1 MKKVIIFALAALLCS
16 FSLAGCSDDSEDG
29 VPGKGVWQKKTV
41 NYKARN
47 ADGTGDDTT
56 TLEVYLYYSDEA
68 YTQNN
73 LRSDVTIDPGL
84 TVIITASSDR
94 QSQTSQLA
102 QQLGGNKYVMK
113 HYKKGASLN
122 DGTAEDVEDKNGISN
137 MTVGD
142 SSWRVIYTAL
152 LVSGNTV
159 AQTETPEPIRK
170 GRGYSQIGYDT
181 EEIKKNLSWKRL
193 LIALLES

>member
-1 MKKVIIFALAALLCS
+1 MKKIIIFALAALLCS
-16 FSLAGCSDDSEDG
+16 FSLAGCSSDSEDG
-29 VPGKGVWQKKTV
+29 VPGKGTWQKKTV
-41 NYKARN
+41 DYTAK
-47 ADGTGDDTT
+47 DGDTT

-68 YTQNN
+68 YTQN

-84 TVIITASSDR
+84 TVIITASSDG
-94 QSQTSQLA
+94 QTSQLA
-102 QQLGGNKYVMK
+102 QQLVGTKYVMK
-113 HYKKGASLN
+113 HYEKGASLN
-122 DGTAEDVEDKNGISN
+122 DDTAENVEDKKGIFE

-142 SSWRVIYTAL
+142 GSWRAIYTAL

-170 GRGYSQIGYDT
+170 GKNYSQIAYDA
-181 EEIKKNLSWKRL
+181 EEIKNNLSWKRL

>member
-1 MKKVIIFALAALLCS
+1 MKKIIIFALAALLCS
-16 FSLAGCSDDSEDG
+16 FSLAGCSGDSEDG

-41 NYKARN
+41 NYTAK
-47 ADGTGDDTT
+47 DGDTT

-68 YTQNN
+68 YTQN

-84 TVIITASSDR
+84 TVIITASSD
-94 QSQTSQLA
+94 SQTSQLA
-102 QQLGGNKYVMK
+102 QQLVGNKYVMK
-113 HYKKGASLN
+113 HYEKGAYLN
-122 DGTAEDVEDKNGISN
+122 DDTAEDVEDKDGIFR

-142 SSWRVIYTAL
+142 GSWRVIYTAL

-170 GRGYSQIGYDT
+170 GRGYSPLAYDT

>member
-16 FSLAGCSDDSEDG
+16 FSLAGCSGDSEDG

-68 YTQNN
+68 YTQN
-73 LRSDVTIDPGL
+73 LRSDVTIAPGL
-84 TVIITASSDR
+84 TVIITASSD
-94 QSQTSQLA
+94 SQPSQLA
-102 QQLGGNKYVMK
+102 QQLVRNKYVMK
-113 HYKKGASLN
+113 HYEKGASLN
-122 DGTAEDVEDKNGISN
+122 DDTAEEVEDKDGIFK

-142 SSWRVIYTAL
+142 GSWRVIYTAL

-170 GRGYSQIGYDT
+170 GRGYSPLAYDT

>member
-1 MKKVIIFALAALLCS
+1 MKKIIIFALAALLCS
-16 FSLAGCSDDSEDG
+16 FSLAGCSGDSEDG

-41 NYKARN
+41 DYTAK
-47 ADGTGDDTT
+47 DGDTT

-68 YTQNN
+68 YTQN
-73 LRSDVTIDPGL
+73 LRKEVTIDPGL
-84 TVIITASSDR
+84 TVIITASSD
-94 QSQTSQLA
+94 SQTSQLA
-102 QQLGGNKYVMK
+102 QQLVGNKYVMK
-113 HYKKGASLN
+113 HYEKGASLN

-170 GRGYSQIGYDT
+170 GKGYSPLACDA

>member
-1 MKKVIIFALAALLCS
+1 MKKIIIFALAALLCS
-16 FSLAGCSDDSEDG
+16 FSLAGCSSDSEDG
-29 VPGKGVWQKKTV
+29 VPGKGTWQKKTV
-41 NYKARN
+41 DYKAK
-47 ADGTGDDTT
+47 DGDTT

-68 YTQNN
+68 YTQN

-84 TVIITASSDR
+84 TVIITASSD
-94 QSQTSQLA
+94 SHPSQLA
-102 QQLGGNKYVMK
+102 QQLVGNKYVMK
-113 HYKKGASLN
+113 HYEKGASLN

-170 GRGYSQIGYDT
+170 GRGYSPLAYDT
-181 EEIKKNLSWKRL
+181 EEIKNNLSWKRL

>member
-1 MKKVIIFALAALLCS
+1 MKKIIIFALAALLCS
-16 FSLAGCSDDSEDG
+16 FSLAGCSGDSEDG

-41 NYKARN
+41 NYTAK
-47 ADGTGDDTT
+47 DGDTT

-68 YTQNN
+68 YTQN
-73 LRSDVTIDPGL
+73 LRSDVTIAPGL
-84 TVIITASSDR
+84 TVIITASSD
-94 QSQTSQLA
+94 SQTSQLA
-102 QQLGGNKYVMK
+102 QQLVGNKYVMK
-113 HYKKGASLN
+113 HYEKGASLN
-122 DGTAEDVEDKNGISN
+122 DDKEEAVEDKKGIFK

-142 SSWRVIYTAL
+142 GSWRVIYTAL

-170 GRGYSQIGYDT
+170 GKNYSPLAYDT
-181 EEIKKNLSWKRL
+181 EEIKNNLSWKRL

>member
-1 MKKVIIFALAALLCS
+1 MKKIIIFALAALLCS
-16 FSLAGCSDDSEDG
+16 FSLAGCSGDSEDG

-41 NYKARN
+41 NYTARN

-84 TVIITASSDR
+84 TVIITASSDK
-94 QSQTSQLA
+94 QTSKLA
-102 QQLGGNKYVMK
+102 QQLVRNKYVMK
-113 HYKKGASLN
+113 HYEKGASLN
-122 DGTAEDVEDKNGISN
+122 DDTAEDVEDKDGIFE

-170 GRGYSQIGYDT
+170 GRGYSPLAYDT

>member
-1 MKKVIIFALAALLCS
+1 MKKIIIFALAALLCS
-16 FSLAGCSDDSEDG
+16 FSLAGCSSDSEDG
-29 VPGKGVWQKKTV
+29 VPGKGTWQKKTV
-41 NYKARN
+41 DYTAK
-47 ADGTGDDTT
+47 DGDTT
-56 TLEVYLYYSDEA
+56 TLKVYLYYSDEA
-68 YTQNN
+68 YTQN
-73 LRSDVTIDPGL
+73 LRSGVTIDPGL
-84 TVIITASSDR
+84 TVIITASSDS

-102 QQLGGNKYVMK
+102 QQLVGNKYVMK
-113 HYKKGASLN
+113 HYEKGASLN
-122 DGTAEDVEDKNGISN
+122 DDTAEAVEDKNGIFN

-142 SSWRVIYTAL
+142 GSWRVIYTAL

-170 GRGYSQIGYDT
+170 GKGYSPLACDA

>member
-1 MKKVIIFALAALLCS
+1 MKKIIIFALAALLCS
-16 FSLAGCSDDSEDG
+16 FSLAGCSGDSEDG

-41 NYKARN
+41 NYTARN

-56 TLEVYLYYSDEA
+56 ILEVYLYYSDEA
-68 YTQNN
+68 YTQN
-73 LRSDVTIDPGL
+73 LRSGVTIDPGL
-84 TVIITASSDR
+84 TVIITASSD
-94 QSQTSQLA
+94 SKTTQLA
-102 QQLGGNKYVMK
+102 QQLVGNRYVMK
-113 HYKKGASLN
+113 HYEKGASLN
-122 DGTAEDVEDKNGISN
+122 DDTAENVEDKKGIFE

-142 SSWRVIYTAL
+142 GSWRVIYTAL

-170 GRGYSQIGYDT
+170 GKNYSPLEYVKD
-181 EEIKKNLSWKRL
+181 EINKNLSWKRL

>member
-1 MKKVIIFALAALLCS
+1 MKKIIIFALAALLCS
-16 FSLAGCSDDSEDG
+16 FSLAGCSSDSEDG
-29 VPGKGVWQKKTV
+29 VPGKGTWQKKTV
-41 NYKARN
+41 DYKAK
-47 ADGTGDDTT
+47 DGDTT

-68 YTQNN
+68 YTQN

-84 TVIITASSDR
+84 TVIITASSD
-94 QSQTSQLA
+94 SQPSQLA
-102 QQLGGNKYVMK
+102 QQLVRNKYVMK
-113 HYKKGASLN
+113 HYEKGASLN
-122 DGTAEDVEDKNGISN
+122 DDTAENVEDKKGIFE

-142 SSWRVIYTAL
+142 GSWRVIYTAL
-152 LVSGNTV
+152 LVSGNKV

-170 GRGYSQIGYDT
+170 GRGYSPLAYDT

>member
-1 MKKVIIFALAALLCS
+1 MKKIIIFALAALLCS
-16 FSLAGCSDDSEDG
+16 FSLAGCSGDSEDG

-41 NYKARN
+41 DYTAK
-47 ADGTGDDTT
+47 DGDTT

-68 YTQNN
+68 YTQN

-84 TVIITASSDR
+84 TVIITASSD
-94 QSQTSQLA
+94 SQPSQLA
-102 QQLGGNKYVMK
+102 QQLVRNKYVMK
-113 HYKKGASLN
+113 HYEKGASLN
-122 DGTAEDVEDKNGISN
+122 DDTAEDVEDKKGIFE

-142 SSWRVIYTAL
+142 GSWRVIYTAL

-170 GRGYSQIGYDT
+170 GRGYSPLACDA

>member
-16 FSLAGCSDDSEDG
+16 FSLAGCSGDSEDG

-68 YTQNN
+68 YTQN
-73 LRSDVTIDPGL
+73 LRSGVTIDPGL
-84 TVIITASSDR
+84 TVIITASSDG
-94 QSQTSQLA
+94 QTSKLA
-102 QQLGGNKYVMK
+102 QQLVRNKYVMK
-113 HYKKGASLN
+113 HYEKGASLN
-122 DGTAEDVEDKNGISN
+122 DDTAEEVEDKDGIFK

-142 SSWRVIYTAL
+142 GSWRVIYTAL

-170 GRGYSQIGYDT
+170 GRGYSPLAYDT

>member
-1 MKKVIIFALAALLCS
+1 MKKIIIFALAALLCS
-16 FSLAGCSDDSEDG
+16 FSLAGCSGDSEDG

-41 NYKARN
+41 NYTAK
-47 ADGTGDDTT
+47 DGDTT

-68 YTQNN
+68 YTQN

-84 TVIITASSDR
+84 TVIITASSDSR
-94 QSQTSQLA
+94 TTQLA
-102 QQLGGNKYVMK
+102 QQLIGNKYVMK
-113 HYKKGASLN
+113 HYEKGASLN
-122 DGTAEDVEDKNGISN
+122 DDTAEDVEDKDGIFR

-142 SSWRVIYTAL
+142 GSWRVIYTAL

-170 GRGYSQIGYDT
+170 GKGYSPLACDA
-181 EEIKKNLSWKRL
+181 EEIKNNLSWKRL

>member
-1 MKKVIIFALAALLCS
+1 MKKIIIFALAALLCS
-16 FSLAGCSDDSEDG
+16 FSLAGCSSDSEDG
-29 VPGKGVWQKKTV
+29 VPGKGTWQKKTV
-41 NYKARN
+41 DYKAK
-47 ADGTGDDTT
+47 DGDTT

-68 YTQNN
+68 YTQN

-84 TVIITASSDR
+84 TVIITASSD
-94 QSQTSQLA
+94 SQTSKLA
-102 QQLGGNKYVMK
+102 QQLVENKYVMK
-113 HYKKGASLN
+113 HYEKGASLN
-122 DGTAEDVEDKNGISN
+122 DDTAENVEDKKGIFE

-142 SSWRVIYTAL
+142 GSWRVIYTAL

-170 GRGYSQIGYDT
+170 GRGYSPLAYDT

>member
-1 MKKVIIFALAALLCS
+1 MKKIIIFALAALLCS
-16 FSLAGCSDDSEDG
+16 FSLAGCSGDSEDG

-41 NYKARN
+41 NYTARN

-56 TLEVYLYYSDEA
+56 ILEVYLYYSDEA
-68 YTQNN
+68 YTQN
-73 LRSDVTIDPGL
+73 LRSGVTIDPGL
-84 TVIITASSDR
+84 TVIITASSD
-94 QSQTSQLA
+94 SKTTQLA
-102 QQLGGNKYVMK
+102 QQLVGNRYVMK
-113 HYKKGASLN
+113 HYEKGASLN
-122 DGTAEDVEDKNGISN
+122 DDTAEDVEDKDGIFK

-142 SSWRVIYTAL
+142 GSWRVIYTAL

-170 GRGYSQIGYDT
+170 GKNYSPLEYVKD
-181 EEIKKNLSWKRL
+181 EINKNLSWKRL

>member
-16 FSLAGCSDDSEDG
+16 FSLAGCSGDSEDG

-68 YTQNN
+68 YTQN
-73 LRSDVTIDPGL
+73 LRSDVTIAPGL
-84 TVIITASSDR
+84 TVIITASSDK
-94 QSQTSQLA
+94 QTSKLA
-102 QQLGGNKYVMK
+102 QQLVRNKYVMK
-113 HYKKGASLN
+113 HYEKGASLN
-122 DGTAEDVEDKNGISN
+122 DDTAEEVEDKDGIFK

-142 SSWRVIYTAL
+142 GSWRVIYTAL

-170 GRGYSQIGYDT
+170 GRGYSPLAYDT

>member
-1 MKKVIIFALAALLCS
+1 MKKIIIFALAALLCS
-16 FSLAGCSDDSEDG
+16 FSLAGCSGDSEDG

-41 NYKARN
+41 NYTAK
-47 ADGTGDDTT
+47 DGDTT

-68 YTQNN
+68 YTQN

-84 TVIITASSDR
+84 TVIITASSD
-94 QSQTSQLA
+94 SQTSQLA
-102 QQLGGNKYVMK
+102 QQLVGNKYVMK
-113 HYKKGASLN
+113 HYEKGASLN
-122 DGTAEDVEDKNGISN
+122 DDKEEAVEDKKGIFE

-142 SSWRVIYTAL
+142 GSWRVIYTAL

-170 GRGYSQIGYDT
+170 GKNYSPLEYVKD
-181 EEIKKNLSWKRL
+181 EINKNLSWKRL

>member
-1 MKKVIIFALAALLCS
+1 MKKIIIFALAALLCS
-16 FSLAGCSDDSEDG
+16 FSLAGCSGDSEDG

-41 NYKARN
+41 NYTAK
-47 ADGTGDDTT
+47 DGDTT

-68 YTQNN
+68 YTQN

-84 TVIITASSDR
+84 TVIITASSD
-94 QSQTSQLA
+94 SQTSQLA
-102 QQLGGNKYVMK
+102 QQLVGNKYVMK
-113 HYKKGASLN
+113 HYEKGASL
-122 DGTAEDVEDKNGISN
+122 DDDTAENVEDKKGIFE

-142 SSWRVIYTAL
+142 GSWRVIYTAL

-170 GRGYSQIGYDT
+170 GKNYSPHEYVKD
-181 EEIKKNLSWKRL
+181 EINKNLSWKRL

>member
-1 MKKVIIFALAALLCS
+1 MKKIIIFALAALLCS
-16 FSLAGCSDDSEDG
+16 FSLAGCSSDSEDG
-29 VPGKGVWQKKTV
+29 VPGKGTWQKKTV
-41 NYKARN
+41 DYKAK
-47 ADGTGDDTT
+47 DGDTT

-68 YTQNN
+68 YTQN
-73 LRSDVTIDPGL
+73 LRSDVTIAPGL
-84 TVIITASSDR
+84 TVIITASSD
-94 QSQTSQLA
+94 SHPSQLA
-102 QQLGGNKYVMK
+102 QQLVRNKYVMK
-113 HYKKGASLN
+113 HYEKGASL
-122 DGTAEDVEDKNGISN
+122 DDDTAENVEDKKGIFK

-142 SSWRVIYTAL
+142 GSWRVIYTAL

-170 GRGYSQIGYDT
+170 GRGYSPLAYDT

>member
-1 MKKVIIFALAALLCS
+1 MKKIIIFALAALLCS
-16 FSLAGCSDDSEDG
+16 FSLAGCSSDSEDG
-29 VPGKGVWQKKTV
+29 VPGKGTWQKTTV
-41 NYKARN
+41 DYTAK
-47 ADGTGDDTT
+47 DGDTT

-68 YTQNN
+68 YTQN

-84 TVIITASSDR
+84 TVIITASSD
-94 QSQTSQLA
+94 SQPSQLA
-102 QQLGGNKYVMK
+102 QQLVRNKYVMK
-113 HYKKGASLN
+113 HYEKGASLN
-122 DGTAEDVEDKNGISN
+122 DDTAENVEDKKGIFE

-142 SSWRVIYTAL
+142 GSWRVIYTAL

-170 GRGYSQIGYDT
+170 GRGYSPLAYDT

>member
-1 MKKVIIFALAALLCS
+1 MKKIIIFALAALLCS
-16 FSLAGCSDDSEDG
+16 FSLAGCSSDSEDG
-29 VPGKGVWQKKTV
+29 VPGKGTWQKTTV
-41 NYKARN
+41 DYTAK
-47 ADGTGDDTT
+47 DGDTT

-68 YTQNN
+68 YTQN

-170 GRGYSQIGYDT
+170 GRGYSPLAYDT

>member
-16 FSLAGCSDDSEDG
+16 FSLAGCSGDSEDG

-68 YTQNN
+68 YTQN
-73 LRSDVTIDPGL
+73 LRSDVTIAPGL
-84 TVIITASSDR
+84 TVIITASSDG
-94 QSQTSQLA
+94 QTSKLA
-102 QQLGGNKYVMK
+102 QQLVRNKYVMK
-113 HYKKGASLN
+113 HYEKGASLN
-122 DGTAEDVEDKNGISN
+122 DDTAEDVEDKDGIFK

-142 SSWRVIYTAL
+142 GSWRVIYTAL

-170 GRGYSQIGYDT
+170 GRGYSPLAYDT

>member
-1 MKKVIIFALAALLCS
+1 MKKIIIFALAALLCS
-16 FSLAGCSDDSEDG
+16 FSLAGCSGDSEDG
-29 VPGKGVWQKKTV
+29 VPGKGVQQKKTV
-41 NYKARN
+41 NYTARN
-47 ADGTGDDTT
+47 ADGTDGDTT

-68 YTQNN
+68 YTQN
-73 LRSDVTIDPGL
+73 LRKEVTIDPGL
-84 TVIITASSDR
+84 TVIITASSDD
-94 QSQTSQLA
+94 QTSQLA
-102 QQLGGNKYVMK
+102 QQLVGTKYVMK
-113 HYKKGASLN
+113 HYEKGASLN
-122 DGTAEDVEDKNGISN
+122 DDTAENVEDKKGIFE

-170 GRGYSQIGYDT
+170 GKNYSPLEYVKD
-181 EEIKKNLSWKRL
+181 EINKNLSWKRL

>member
-1 MKKVIIFALAALLCS
+1 MKKIIIFALAALLCS
-16 FSLAGCSDDSEDG
+16 FSLAGCSGDSEDG

-41 NYKARN
+41 NYTARN

-68 YTQNN
+68 YTQN
-73 LRSDVTIDPGL
+73 LRSDVTIAPGL
-84 TVIITASSDR
+84 TVIITASSDG
-94 QSQTSQLA
+94 QTSQLA
-102 QQLGGNKYVMK
+102 QQLIRNKYVMK
-113 HYKKGASLN
+113 HYEKGASLN
-122 DGTAEDVEDKNGISN
+122 DDTAENVEDKKGIFE

-142 SSWRVIYTAL
+142 GSWRVIYTAL

-170 GRGYSQIGYDT
+170 GKNYSPLEYVKD
-181 EEIKKNLSWKRL
+181 EINKNLSWKRL

>member
-1 MKKVIIFALAALLCS
+1 MKKIIIFALAALLCS
-16 FSLAGCSDDSEDG
+16 FSLAGCSGDSEDG

-41 NYKARN
+41 NYTARN

-68 YTQNN
+68 YTQN
-73 LRSDVTIDPGL
+73 LRSGVTIDPGL
-84 TVIITASSDR
+84 TVIITASSD
-94 QSQTSQLA
+94 SKTSQLA
-102 QQLGGNKYVMK
+102 QQLVGNKYVMK
-113 HYKKGASLN
+113 HYEKGASLN
-122 DGTAEDVEDKNGISN
+122 DDTAEDVEDKDGIFK

-142 SSWRVIYTAL
+142 GSWRVIYTAL

-170 GRGYSQIGYDT
+170 GKDYSPIAYDT
-181 EEIKKNLSWKRL
+181 EEIKNNLSWKRL

>member
-1 MKKVIIFALAALLCS
+1 MKKIIIFALAALLCS
-16 FSLAGCSDDSEDG
+16 FSLAGCSGDSEDG

-41 NYKARN
+41 NYTAK
-47 ADGTGDDTT
+47 DGDTT

-68 YTQNN
+68 YTQN

-84 TVIITASSDR
+84 TVIITASSD
-94 QSQTSQLA
+94 SQTSQLA
-102 QQLGGNKYVMK
+102 QQLVGNKYVMK
-113 HYKKGASLN
+113 HYEKGASL
-122 DGTAEDVEDKNGISN
+122 DDDTAENVEDKKGIFK

-142 SSWRVIYTAL
+142 GSWRVIYTAL

-170 GRGYSQIGYDT
+170 GRGYSPLAYDT

>member
-1 MKKVIIFALAALLCS
+1 MKKIIIFALAALLCS
-16 FSLAGCSDDSEDG
+16 FSLAGCSSDSEDG
-29 VPGKGVWQKKTV
+29 VPGKGTWQKKTV
-41 NYKARN
+41 DYKAK
-47 ADGTGDDTT
+47 DGDTT

-68 YTQNN
+68 YTQN

-170 GRGYSQIGYDT
+170 GRGYSPLAYDT
-181 EEIKKNLSWKRL
+181 EEIKNNLSWKRL